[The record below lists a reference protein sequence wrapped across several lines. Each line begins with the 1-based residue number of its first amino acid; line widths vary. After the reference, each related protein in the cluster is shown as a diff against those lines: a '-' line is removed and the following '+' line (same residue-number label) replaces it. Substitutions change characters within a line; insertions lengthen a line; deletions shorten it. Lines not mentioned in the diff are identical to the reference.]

1 MQRGEIS
8 SKPNC
13 TAQMQ
18 GPATRVPAMPGWQ
31 PRQMTRLSSALFI
44 LLLSLT
50 EAGTPAGSLLRNT
63 RLHFKCMSIS
73 LNNCIIAQPS
83 SNTHYSVHLPP
94 ALSYPIISPASRS
107 SAKSP
112 PALTTAFSAA
122 WLNLRRFST
131 ASLSRR
137 ALVLLLPEGATP
149 VNSFSLSC
157 GV

>member
-1 MQRGEIS
+1 MRCHHPTWRIS
-8 SKPNC
+8 ANFNP
-13 TAQMQ
+13 TAQTQ
-18 GPATRVPAMPGWQ
+18 GPVPAMPGHNL
-31 PRQMTRLSSALFI
+31 TRLPPQLLTKLRGCREDTRRLVAWEQEIAL
-44 LLLSLT
+44 
-50 EAGTPAGSLLRNT
+50 N
-63 RLHFKCMSIS
+63 CYMSIS

-83 SNTHYSVHLPP
+83 SNSHYTCHLLST
-94 ALSYPIISPASRS
+94 LSYPIISPASRS
-107 SAKSP
+107 SARSP